1 MADVASDLKSW
12 SATASSN
19 SPAGTTN
26 IGTQLDDNLREIQ
39 KVVRQ
44 DLATKGADIA
54 SATTTDLG
62 AVAGLYHDIT
72 GTTTITSF
80 GTVSAGIWKIIKFEG
95 ALTLTHNATT
105 LILLTGA
112 SRTTANGDVGIYIS
126 EGSGNW
132 REVVYTPAGSGAV
145 PTATVFPYAGTTAP
159 SGYLLCYGQ
168 AVSRTD
174 YAALFA
180 VISTTYG
187 AGDTVTTFN
196 VPDIRGRVVAGQD
209 DMGGS
214 SANRVTNQTGGLDG
228 DVLGAT
234 GGAETHTLSIAQMPS
249 HLHTASTGSGT
260 LADNTGANWTAL
272 LTNAVGAA
280 ANTGAAGGDG
290 AHNNM
295 QPTII
300 LNYIIKV

>member
-1 MADVASDLKSW
+1 MSDVASNLKDW

-19 SPAGTTN
+19 APAGTTN

-112 SRTTANGDVGIYIS
+112 NRTTANGDVGIYIS

-132 REVVYTPAGSGAV
+132 REIVYTPTGSGAV
-145 PTATVFPYAGTTAP
+145 PTATVFPYAGATAP

-168 AVSRTD
+168 AISRTD

-187 AGDTVTTFN
+187 EGDTVSTFN
-196 VPDIRGRVVAGQD
+196 VPDLRGRVVAGQD
-209 DMGGS
+209 DMGGA
-214 SANRVTNQTGGLDG
+214 SANRLTNQTGGLDG
-228 DVLGAT
+228 DTLGAT
-234 GGAETHTLSIAQMPS
+234 GGSETHTLTAAQLPSTVIGGTPTTEGLQDPANNNRNYLQNPASI
-249 HLHTASTGSGT
+249 GSSS
-260 LADNTGANWTAL
+260 
-272 LTNAVGAA
+272 
-280 ANTGAAGGDG
+280 
-290 AHNNM
+290 AHNNV
-295 QPTII
+295 QPTMI